1 MAETKQPKHLR
12 KAMAK
17 WAEQR
22 GDLYAPACPSRGVLE
37 HVTSRWGVLV
47 LVALL
52 EGTHRFSELRRKVG
66 GVSEKMLAQTLH
78 ALEEDGFVHR
88 EVFPVIPPRVDYS
101 LTPMG
106 EEVAGHVEVL
116 ADWIEENL
124 PRVFA
129 ARAQHV
135 PRKSASEATAEAE
148 AKRNLR
154 SRRG

>member
-1 MAETKQPKHLR
+1 MTATKQPKHLR
-12 KAMAK
+12 KTMAK
-17 WAEQR
+17 QAEQR

-78 ALEEDGFVHR
+78 ALEEDGFVVR

-101 LTPMG
+101 LTPLG
-106 EEVAGHVEVL
+106 EEIAGHIEVL
-116 ADWIEENL
+116 TDWIEDNL
-124 PRVFA
+124 PRIVA
-129 ARAQHV
+129 ARAQHS
-135 PRKSASEATAEAE
+135 PRKSASSSTGEGKAG
-148 AKRNLR
+148 R
-154 SRRG
+154 SGRSV

>member
-1 MAETKQPKHLR
+1 MTASKQPKHLR

-22 GDLYAPACPSRGVLE
+22 GDLYAAACPSRGVLE

-78 ALEEDGFVHR
+78 ALEEDGFVVR

-106 EEVAGHVEVL
+106 QEVASHIEAL
-116 ADWIEENL
+116 TDWIEDNL

-135 PRKSASEATAEAE
+135 SRKAASGSGKEGRAG
-148 AKRNLR
+148 
-154 SRRG
+154 RRGSSA

>member
-1 MAETKQPKHLR
+1 MTANKQPKHLR

-22 GDLYAPACPSRGVLE
+22 GDLYAPACPSRGVLD

-52 EGTHRFSELRRKVG
+52 EGTHRFSELRRKVA

-78 ALEEDGFVHR
+78 ALEEDGFVLR
-88 EVFPVIPPRVDYS
+88 EVYPVIPPRVDYS

-106 EEVAGHVEVL
+106 EEVAGHIEAL
-116 ADWIEENL
+116 TDWIEENM
-124 PRVFA
+124 PRIFA

-135 PRKSASEATAEAE
+135 PRKSAPEAPDGS
-148 AKRNLR
+148 R
-154 SRRG
+154 SRGAPARG

>member
-1 MAETKQPKHLR
+1 MTANKQPRHLR

-22 GDLYAPACPSRGVLE
+22 GNLYAAACPSRGVLE

-52 EGTHRFSELRRKVG
+52 EGTHRFSELRRKVA

-78 ALEEDGFVHR
+78 ALEEDGFVLR
-88 EVFPVIPPRVDYS
+88 EVYPVIPPRVDYS

-106 EEVAGHVEVL
+106 REVAEHMEVL
-116 ADWIEENL
+116 TDWIEDNL

-129 ARAQHV
+129 ARAQHT
-135 PRKSASEATAEAE
+135 PKKTA
-148 AKRNLR
+148 
-154 SRRG
+154 G

>member
-1 MAETKQPKHLR
+1 MTANKQPKHLR

-22 GDLYAPACPSRGVLE
+22 GDLYAPACPSRGVLD

-52 EGTHRFSELRRKVG
+52 EGTHRFSELRRKVA

-78 ALEEDGFVHR
+78 ALEEDGFVLR
-88 EVFPVIPPRVDYS
+88 EVYPVIPPRVDYS

-106 EEVAGHVEVL
+106 EEVAGHVEAL

-124 PRVFA
+124 PRIVT

-135 PRKSASEATAEAE
+135 PRKSAPEAPAGAEPKKE
-148 AKRNLR
+148 PRV
-154 SRRG
+154 RRG